1 MVCASLSHALILLS
15 HVFSQRSRRVVKKYQ
30 TLYTRQMLIDNDP
43 KLDFDDVLIR
53 PKRSELG
60 SRKDVDLIREYTFK
74 HSQHEYKGI
83 PILAANMTTI
93 ATGAMAYA
101 MHDQQL
107 SAALHKHY
115 NVEKLVEFFMSMLAN
130 SEHSGYRE
138 HTIFYSMGILD
149 HDREK
154 LAEFVDKMGD
164 HPLTYLCVDVANG
177 YSERFVNVIKELRE
191 TYSDTVIMAGNVVT
205 GEMVE
210 QLILNGA
217 DIVKVGIGPG
227 SVCTTRKMTGVG
239 YPQLS
244 AVIECADAAHGLGGL
259 VCADGGCKVPGDVAK
274 AFAAG
279 ADFVMLGGMLAGHDE
294 CGGEITSEMGDPDTA
309 KMRFYGMSSTTAMEK
324 HSGGVAD
331 YRASEGKE
339 VWVPYKGPVNNTIK
353 EILGGL
359 RSACTY
365 TGARRLKDLSKCT
378 TFVQVNRQ
386 LNTKYGS

>member
-1 MVCASLSHALILLS
+1 MRI
-15 HVFSQRSRRVVKKYQ
+15 
-30 TLYTRQMLIDNDP
+30 INDI
-43 KLDFDDVLIR
+43 KLDFEDVLIM
-53 PKRSELG
+53 PKRSVLG
-60 SRKDVDLIREYTFK
+60 SRKDVDLFREYTFK
-74 HSQHEYKGI
+74 HSQQAYKGI
-83 PILAANMTTI
+83 PILGANMTTI
-93 ATGAMAYA
+93 ATVDMAKA
-101 MHDQQL
+101 LLKHEL
-107 SAALHKHY
+107 GAALHKHY
-115 NVEKLVEFFMSMLAN
+115 SVPEMIDFFRWKSD
-130 SEHSGYRE
+130 SEHRDSA
-138 HTIFYSMGILD
+138 IFYSMGILEF
-149 HDREK
+149 DRDK
-154 LAEFVDKMGD
+154 LWETSLSVGID
-164 HPLTYLCVDVANG
+164 YLCVDVANG
-177 YSERFVNVIKELRE
+177 YSERFVDVIKEIRE
-191 TYSDTVIMAGNVVT
+191 KYSDTTIMAGNVVS

-294 CGGEITSEMGDPDTA
+294 CGGEVCSEDGTNPRM
-309 KMRFYGMSSTTAMEK
+309 KFYGMSSTTAMEK

-339 VWVPYKGPVNNTIK
+339 VWIPYKGPVDNTIK

-386 LNTKYGS
+386 LNTKYGA